1 MMDMINRNLTAKI
14 IALIVAIV
22 LWFFVMN
29 EQNPA
34 IDSSFTLPLEVIHA
48 PEGYTVNR
56 SVESIKLKVRGP
68 RSLFA
73 TATER
78 DFKAFVDLTGIK
90 EGKHSIK
97 VQTVLPQG
105 FDIVTISPETVIFDI
120 DKIIKRDIKVDVA
133 FSGTPDSGI
142 TIGQATPAVGTV
154 SIQGSTAAVNSVA
167 KVVGYINLAGR
178 NSDFTADM
186 PIVAVN
192 SEGKEVS
199 DIKLSTDSVKVDVS
213 IIKGLYKKFVDIKA
227 NVANDLPADFVL
239 NGIKIEP
246 AKIDIFGDQRVVDT
260 LDFVY
265 TEKISLADIDKSTT
279 KQIKLQLP
287 LGITVTNDTITVK
300 IDVTRRKETPVKKS
314 NE

>member
-1 MMDMINRNLTAKI
+1 MIDMINRNLTAKI

-34 IDSSFTLPLEVIHA
+34 IDSSFTLPLEVTHA
-48 PEGYTVNR
+48 PDGYTVNR
-56 SVESIKLKVRGP
+56 SVESVKLKVRGP

-78 DFKAFVDLTGIK
+78 DFKAYVDLSGIK

-133 FSGTPDSGI
+133 FSGTPDSGV
-142 TIGQATPAVGTV
+142 TIGKAAAAVNTV
-154 SIQGSTAAVNSVA
+154 TIQGSTAAVNSVA
-167 KVVGYINLAGR
+167 KIVGYINLAGR
-178 NSDFTADM
+178 DTDFTVDM

-213 IIKGLYKKFVDIKA
+213 IVKGLYKKYVDIKP
-227 NVANDLPADFVL
+227 NIGDDLPADYIL

-246 AKIDIFGDQRVVDT
+246 AKIDIYGDQRVVDT
-260 LDFVY
+260 LEFVY
-265 TEKISLADIDKSTT
+265 TEKISLADVDKSTS
-279 KQIKLQLP
+279 KQIKVQLP
-287 LGITVTNDTITVK
+287 IGITVTNDTITAK
-300 IDVTRRKETPVKKS
+300 IDVVRRKENPVKKS